1 MSIRER
7 VLTILQSVAECD
19 EVRQDIDIQLYDE
32 HILDSLKTIELMI
45 ALSEAF
51 NIEIAPASFE
61 REQWSTP
68 RLISA
73 YVEQAVRA

>member
-1 MSIRER
+1 MSISER
-7 VLTILQSVAECD
+7 VLTILESVAERD
-19 EVRQDIDIQLYDE
+19 DLRQDIDIQLYDE
-32 HILDSLKTIELMI
+32 HILDSLKTVELMI

-61 REQWSTP
+61 RAQWSTP